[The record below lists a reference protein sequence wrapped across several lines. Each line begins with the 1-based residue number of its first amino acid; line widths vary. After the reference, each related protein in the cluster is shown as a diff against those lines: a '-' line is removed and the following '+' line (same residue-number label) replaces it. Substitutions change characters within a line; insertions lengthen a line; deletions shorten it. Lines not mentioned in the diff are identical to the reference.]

1 MIGRCFVAVLALL
14 LTATDAPSPQ
24 AMHQSG
30 TEKWFG
36 GLTLVDQ
43 DGLRVRLYEDLMAG
57 HVVVVNAFYTGCRAA
72 CPQVM
77 GTLADLR
84 AQLAID
90 GLAARFI
97 SITVDPEHDTPERLA
112 LYARAMRADA
122 EWRMLSG
129 DPATVRVALRK
140 FGLDTNPD
148 DPADHLNVLYM
159 ANLRTGLW
167 EKAYSLAP
175 LESLAQLLRRV
186 DSDRGP

>member
-1 MIGRCFVAVLALL
+1 
-14 LTATDAPSPQ
+14 
-24 AMHQSG
+24 
-30 TEKWFG
+30 
-36 GLTLVDQ
+36 
-43 DGLRVRLYEDLMAG
+43 
-57 HVVVVNAFYTGCRAA
+57 
-72 CPQVM
+72 
-77 GTLADLR
+77 
-84 AQLAID
+84 
-90 GLAARFI
+90 
-97 SITVDPEHDTPERLA
+97 
-112 LYARAMRADA
+112 MRADV

>member
-1 MIGRCFVAVLALL
+1 MTARCLVAALALL
-14 LTATDAPSPQ
+14 LMAADAPSPQ
-24 AMHQSG
+24 AVRQSG
-30 TEKWFG
+30 AEKWFG

-43 DGLRVRLYEDLMAG
+43 DGRHVRLYEDLMAG

-84 AQLAID
+84 DQLALD

-97 SITVDPEHDTPERLA
+97 SITVDPEHDTPDRLA
-112 LYARAMRADA
+112 LYARAFGADA
-122 EWRMLSG
+122 GWRMLSG
-129 DPATVRVALRK
+129 DPTTVHAALHK
-140 FGLDTNPD
+140 LGLDPKPD
-148 DPADHLNVLYM
+148 DLVDHLNVLYM

-167 EKAYSLAP
+167 EKVFSLAP
-175 LESLAQLLRRV
+175 LDSMGQILRRI